1 MEQEH
6 ESIYSKLVK
15 YHNKMTK
22 VLLNFPD
29 CLPTGLLAE
38 RVPTAALTIGN
49 GIRVKLRPQNT
60 VKILRLNVALEDDNG
75 QELYELQ
82 ITEHMEVVWG
92 DMEVTLRDS
101 KSHNNILKV
110 KYLYF
115 VYDKQIF

>member
-1 MEQEH
+1 M
-6 ESIYSKLVK
+6 

-29 CLPTGLLAE
+29 CLPSGLFAE
-38 RVPTAALTIGN
+38 GAATPPLMIGN
-49 GIRVKLRPQNT
+49 GIRVKLRPQST
-60 VKILRLNVALEDDNG
+60 VKILRLNILLEDDNG

-82 ITEHMEVVWG
+82 IIEHMEVVWG

-101 KSHNNILKV
+101 KSHNNLLKV

-115 VYDKQIF
+115 VYDKQIFLVGY